1 MTRAK
6 TAVASRRRRKRILK
20 MASGYRGTRGRL
32 YRAAKQ
38 AVWHALRYAY
48 IHRRTRKREFRAL
61 WIARINAASRANG
74 MTYSRLMSGLKK
86 ANIQINRK
94 VLAEMVARDPQAFSQ
109 VVSLAR
115 S

>member
-6 TAVASRRRRKRILK
+6 TAVPSRKRRKRILK
-20 MASGYRGTRGRL
+20 MASGFRGTRRRL

-61 WIARINAASRANG
+61 WIARINAASRAHGLN
-74 MTYSRLMSGLKK
+74 YSRLINGMKK
-86 ANIQINRK
+86 NNVQINRK
-94 VLAEMVARDPQAFSQ
+94 VLAEMASRDPQAFSR
-109 VVSLAR
+109 VVEIAKS
-115 S
+115 

>member
-1 MTRAK
+1 MTTAK

-20 MASGYRGTRGRL
+20 MASGFRGTRGRL
-32 YRAAKQ
+32 YRAAKE

-86 ANIQINRK
+86 NNVQINRK
-94 VLAEMVARDPQAFSQ
+94 VLAEIAARDPQAFSQ
-109 VVSLAR
+109 IVAVAKA
-115 S
+115 